1 MNYIYDILINFK
13 QTLYDFFDWNIS
25 DNIIHIRKIPLL
37 RISTY
42 DLSNIKGNIIKVDED
57 FLKTIINKTEVFNEK
72 NVNNIIYS
80 CLFCDKDEAIAVKF
94 NNKGYIQLK
103 SRLLIDEELE
113 VIEYGKNISKSKINY
128 KIIKNDSFDFLK
140 TRKEQEIEK
149 YINKQINLLL
159 KNKQFDKLKY
169 LYFELFNEQI
179 IDEQLIINK
188 INDELKYNWENIYQK
203 IYNFFK
209 LTSINK

>member
-13 QTLYDFFDWNIS
+13 HSLYDFFDWNIN
-25 DNIIHIRKIPLL
+25 DNILHIRKIPVLK
-37 RISTY
+37 ISTF
-42 DLSNIKGNIIKVDED
+42 DLSIIKSNIIKVDNE
-57 FLKTIINKTEVFNEK
+57 FLKNIMNKTEVFNEK
-72 NVNNIIYS
+72 NVNNILYA
-80 CLFCDKDEAIAVKF
+80 CLFCDENEAIGVKF

-113 VIEYGKNISKSKINY
+113 VVEYGNNSSISNFEY
-128 KIIKNDSFDFLK
+128 KIIKTDHYDSYK

-149 YINKQINLLL
+149 YITKEINSLL
-159 KNKQFDKLKY
+159 KNKQNDKLKY
-169 LYFELFNEQI
+169 LYFELFNQQLF
-179 IDEQLIINK
+179 DEQLIIDK
-188 INDELKYNWENIYQK
+188 INNELKYNWDNIYQK